1 MGNNMHVNTE
11 HKAKEI
17 MKSFLSAFSKKINL
31 RIRMM
36 QFYDQSKPKNDL
48 LNLILYSDTCPK
60 EVH

>member
-31 RIRMM
+31 RIRMK
-36 QFYDQSKPKNDL
+36 QFYDQSKPKKR
-48 LNLILYSDTCPK
+48 YS
-60 EVH
+60 